1 LAGKLV
7 IESTLETGAL
17 TILQFVQG
25 LRGNLQVTFEEG
37 TWAAW
42 LYEDYPLP
50 MLEGDLKAFAF
61 CEV

>member
-1 LAGKLV
+1 V
-7 IESTLETGAL
+7 TL
-17 TILQFVQG
+17 
-25 LRGNLQVTFEEG
+25 EEG

-42 LYEDYPLP
+42 LYEDHPLP